1 MPKAD
6 FLVFAENTAPFPIE
20 MYPIIELKSGKDIY
34 YKVKETLPY
43 SWLVDLDIM
52 NGLVQLESRF
62 ELFTGSDA
70 SGVRVVQIRALAD
83 KGIEIVRMT
92 YCKPATYVAF
102 EVTVGEKLS
111 ALVKIL
117 Q

>member
-20 MYPIIELKSGKDIY
+20 MYPIIELKSGKHIY

-52 NGLVQLESRF
+52 NGLV
-62 ELFTGSDA
+62 
-70 SGVRVVQIRALAD
+70 
-83 KGIEIVRMT
+83 
-92 YCKPATYVAF
+92 
-102 EVTVGEKLS
+102 
-111 ALVKIL
+111 
-117 Q
+117 